1 MREYVLSAWHG
12 LQAQNRINQSIKADE
27 KPLIV
32 GLPEC
37 AKALAVAD
45 WYNNNDSSLLVLV
58 SSTDELNSWRQN
70 LSALLPDEQ
79 VLIFPKSA
87 LLPFDAASTNKELAA
102 ARLQVLSALANGE
115 KSLVIAPID
124 AVVRKL
130 VPKRIFLDA
139 HLSFETGDELEIEDL
154 SAKLTEMG
162 YVREKMVDVSGTF
175 AARGE
180 IVDIFP
186 VGEQR
191 PLRLEFFDTEIE
203 SIRYFNPDNQRSEE
217 IRQGSVTLIPVQE
230 IPVSGDVKRR
240 ALIALQKEFQDTL
253 KKLEPNSRKNLR
265 GKINPFLEYL
275 EQEMWQEGM
284 EHFLYHF
291 YPQAESLLD
300 YLPPDAVVCLDET
313 AKICD
318 ALKNLNDEIYAYYDE
333 LLNSGKILPGFA
345 DNFWSNEALIGEING
360 RRNFSFTALPA
371 KTPIS
376 HNQQLR
382 FGMRFV
388 TGYVGQLDL
397 FAEDMK
403 AWQHQGYQIFFCA
416 SSGLRAE
423 NIRQLLRD
431 CDVKAASVGVL
442 ALNQGMEFPD
452 GRLVIVTE
460 KELLGKEAKSGRRR
474 KKSSNKK
481 GFDAFVDLKPGDL
494 VVHENHGIGRFQGIE
509 RITVDAVA
517 RDYLHIDYA
526 GTDKLY
532 VPVDQM
538 DLVQKYIGNEG
549 AVPKLYK
556 LGGSQW
562 SKVKKKVRTSVKD
575 MTDELLK
582 LYAARE
588 HAKGFAF
595 SPDGNWMREFEDA
608 FEYVETEGQLEAIN
622 DIKKD
627 MESSRPMDR
636 LLCGDVGYG
645 KTEVAMRAA
654 FKAVCDGKQV
664 AMLVPT
670 TLLAEQHYHTFKERF
685 RGYPVEIGAISRFV
699 SKKKQEE
706 IMEKTAQGRM
716 DILIGTH
723 RLLSKDIRFKD
734 LGLLIIDEEQ
744 RFGVAHKEKLKQ
756 WRNNVDVLTLSATP
770 IPRTLHMSLV
780 GMRDMSVITTPPQD
794 RQPVETYVVEYNRH
808 LLKNALDRELNRGGQ
823 VYFIHNRVQD
833 IEKVQREVQSLV
845 PDANVLVAHGQMT
858 ERQLEKV
865 MTAFVEGEG
874 DVLVCTTIAES
885 GLDIPNANTLI
896 IQNADCFGLSQLYQ
910 LRGRVGRSPRQAYA
924 YFTFAANKMINDDAK
939 KRLSAIRDFTELGSG
954 FKIAMRDMEIR
965 GAGNILGPEQ
975 HGHIAAVG
983 FEMYCKM
990 VAEEVEAGL
999 NHQTLPEDSDREA
1012 LQMDLGINAYIPDS
1026 YLADSE
1032 VKIEIYKRI
1041 AALSSREEKES
1052 LMAEVEDRF
1061 GKMPAAVA
1069 NLFAMGQLK
1078 AMANRLLVRSIVAG
1092 SLGFNIRFFDDHKIS
1107 GAMLVKLAEKYG
1119 KLVKFNQKKGFSILL
1134 RVTNLPEKAKLE
1146 MLTNFLLELLALEDK
1161 K

>member
-1 MREYVLSAWHG
+1 MESWHDKSA
-12 LQAQNRINQSIKADE
+12 QKRINESINAKE
-27 KPLIV
+27 NPMII

-45 WYNNNDSSLLVLV
+45 WYSNHEGALLLLV
-58 SSTDELNSWRQN
+58 SSNDELANWQQN
-70 LSALLPDEQ
+70 LSALLPEEK
-79 VLIFPKSA
+79 VLNFPQLA
-87 LLPFDAASTNKELAA
+87 LLPFEVSAHNPQLTAE
-102 ARLQVLSALANGE
+102 RLRVLSALANDE
-115 KSLVIAPID
+115 KVLVIAPVD
-124 AVVRKL
+124 AIVRKL
-130 VPKRIFLDA
+130 VPKKVFLEA
-139 HLSFETGDELEIEDL
+139 HLHLMIGEEIEIEEL
-154 SAKLTEMG
+154 TAKLIQMG
-162 YVREKMVDVSGTF
+162 YAREKMVDVAGTF

-186 VGEQR
+186 VGADR
-191 PLRLEFFDTEIE
+191 PLRLEFFDIEIE
-203 SIRYFNPDNQRSEE
+203 NIRYFNPDTQRSEE
-217 IRQGSVTLIPVQE
+217 PFEELLTLIPVQE
-230 IPVSGDVKRR
+230 IPLTNDVKRR
-240 ALIALQKEFQDTL
+240 ALIALDKEFQDTL

-265 GKINPFLEYL
+265 GKIRPFLEYL
-275 EQEMWQEGM
+275 EQDMWQDGM
-284 EHFLYHF
+284 DHFLYHF
-291 YPQAESLLD
+291 YPKAESLLD
-300 YLPPDAVVCLDET
+300 YFDAKSTICLDET

-318 ALKNLNDEIYAYYDE
+318 TLIKLKDERLAYYDD
-333 LLNSGKILPGFA
+333 LLIDGKVLPGFA
-345 DNFWSNEALIGEING
+345 ENFWQEEKLIADING
-360 RRNFSFTALPA
+360 KRNFSFMALPA
-371 KTPIS
+371 KTPIEY
-376 HNQQLR
+376 NQQLR

-388 TGYVGQLDL
+388 TGYVGQMDL
-397 FAEDMK
+397 FTEDMLN
-403 AWQHQGYQIFFCA
+403 WQKQGYEIFFCA

-431 CDVKAASVGVL
+431 NDIKSASVGVL
-442 ALNQGMEFPD
+442 ALNRGMEFTD
-452 GRLVIVTE
+452 GKLVIVTE
-460 KELLGKEAKSGRRR
+460 KELLGKIAKNKPRR
-474 KKSSNKK
+474 KKTANKK

-494 VVHENHGIGRFQGIE
+494 VVHENHGIGRFQGVE
-509 RITVDAVA
+509 RITVDSVA

-549 AVPKLYK
+549 TVPKLYK
-556 LGGSQW
+556 LGGNQW
-562 SKVKKKVRTSVKD
+562 DKVKKRVRASVID

-588 HAKGFAF
+588 QAKGFAF
-595 SPDGNWMREFEDA
+595 SPDSNWMNEFEDA
-608 FEYVETEGQLEAIN
+608 FEYVETEGQLEAIR
-622 DIKKD
+622 DIKRD
-627 MESSRPMDR
+627 MESQRPMDR

-685 RGYPVEIGAISRFV
+685 RGYPVEIAAVSRFV
-699 SKKKQEE
+699 SKKKQED
-706 IMEKTAQGRM
+706 ILSKTATGRM

-723 RLLSKDIRFKD
+723 RLLSKDIQFKD
-734 LGLLIIDEEQ
+734 LGLLIVDEEQ
-744 RFGVAHKEKLKQ
+744 RFGVAHKEQIKK

-794 RQPVETYVVEYNRH
+794 RLPVETYVVEYNYR

-823 VYFIHNRVQD
+823 VYYLYNRVQD
-833 IEKVQREVQSLV
+833 IERVQQQVQSMV
-845 PDANVLVAHGQMT
+845 PDARVMVAHGKMT

-865 MTAFVEGEG
+865 MSAFVEGEG

-896 IQNADCFGLSQLYQ
+896 VQDADYYGLSQLYQ
-910 LRGRVGRSPRQAYA
+910 LRGRVGRSPRQAFA
-924 YFTFAANKMINDDAK
+924 YFTYGANKIVNDDAK
-939 KRLSAIRDFTELGSG
+939 KRLAAIRDFTELGSG

-999 NHQTLPEDSDREA
+999 NNEARSEITDRDA
-1012 LQMDLGINAYIPDS
+1012 LQMDIGVNAYIPDS
-1026 YLADSE
+1026 YLFDTE

-1041 AALSSREEKES
+1041 AAVQSVEEKEK
-1052 LMAEVEDRF
+1052 LMAEITDRF
-1061 GKMPAAVA
+1061 GKMPVSVI
-1069 NLFAMGQLK
+1069 NLFGLGEIK
-1078 AMANRLLVRSIVAG
+1078 HLANQLLVRSVVAS
-1092 SLGFNIRFFDDHKIS
+1092 SLGINIRFFDDHKIS
-1107 GAMLVKLAEKYG
+1107 GSTLVKLAEKFG
-1119 KLVKFNQKKGFSILL
+1119 SLVKFNQKKGFSIMLK
-1134 RVTNLPEKAKLE
+1134 VSTLPETAKIE
-1146 MLTNFLLELLALEDK
+1146 MLINFLKEILAIETEK
-1161 K
+1161 